1 MTVQH
6 NVITDPDLHE
16 PKGIASATSGKVY
29 ISNGSGSGT
38 WEYPPA
44 KPHAEIYISSGTT
57 AHTLA
62 GASAYTILNPSGEWT
77 ASGNEDILTVTP
89 GNGTI
94 TLNQAGH
101 YLITFWI
108 NFTTT
113 AIAQGS
119 DYNFKFALDGT
130 TSTRTSSVSKPTN
143 GADKLTLSSTG
154 TVDATAGQ
162 LLSIHVGG
170 DGTSSGQNITPT
182 EAGLVALFLD

>member
-1 MTVQH
+1 MTIQH
-6 NVITDPDLHE
+6 NAIDDPDIHE
-16 PKGIASATSGKVY
+16 PKGVSTATAGRVY

-38 WEYPPA
+38 WAYPPA
-44 KPHAEIYISSGTT
+44 KPHAELYISGGTT

-62 GASAYTILNPSGEWT
+62 AASAFTLLNPSGEWT

-89 GNGTI
+89 GNGII

-113 AIAQGS
+113 AIASGS
-119 DYNFKFALDGT
+119 AYNFKYALDG
-130 TSTRTSSVSKPTN
+130 SVGTRLSSVVKPTN
-143 GADKLTLSSTG
+143 GVDTLILSSTG
-154 TVDATAGQ
+154 TLAATAGQ
-162 LLSIHVGG
+162 TLSIFVSG